1 MVSKR
6 KNKKKVQGLHQR
18 IDIRGSIIRKLIKQ
32 WGGAT
37 ETRASEA
44 KGHFPGGKRV
54 GSRGRKNKRESINN
68 ENKKARGLK
77 STGFNETKNRIKLI
91 SK

>member
-18 IDIRGSIIRKLIKQ
+18 IDIRGSITRKLIKQ

-44 KGHFPGGKRV
+44 KGHFPGGKRA
-54 GSRGRKNKRESINN
+54 GSWGKKKQKRKY
-68 ENKKARGLK
+68 
-77 STGFNETKNRIKLI
+77 
-91 SK
+91 